1 MSGTNS
7 AVWSATFRKQ
17 GKRINRGRPSRSETP
32 PEQRLVIERHPV
44 APGAPGGDR
53 RAGGSG
59 PHDENACYPK
69 AHAAATLRW
78 PDPGLRRPT
87 ADFEGPGNT
96 TGGRLAEAARRS
108 GCAGAGEIKEPP
120 MVSAFEHRLFSE
132 ISKELGRRTA
142 PQPAAIRDPEL
153 YRLLLRSSRLK
164 LTRHNPPPTMNIV
177 EGSGAV
183 PT

>member
-59 PHDENACYPK
+59 PHDENACCPK

-120 MVSAFEHRLFSE
+120 MVSRSSIASSLRSPKNWAGEPLHSQQLSE
-132 ISKELGRRTA
+132 ILNFTVYSCE
-142 PQPAAIRDPEL
+142 AAGSNSQGTIR
-153 YRLLLRSSRLK
+153 
-164 LTRHNPPPTMNIV
+164 PPR
-177 EGSGAV
+177 
-183 PT
+183 